1 MHNFKNKKILILG
14 GSGFVGT
21 NLIIKLLKY
30 KCKIISTYNTK
41 KQKIK
46 KNKNIKFLKIDLLK
60 NSEKNKKIFNG
71 VDYVFMCAAN
81 TSGADN

>member
-30 KCKIISTYNTK
+30 NCKIISTYNTK
-41 KQKIK
+41 KPKIK
-46 KNKNIKFLKIDLLK
+46 KK
-60 NSEKNKKIFNG
+60 
-71 VDYVFMCAAN
+71 
-81 TSGADN
+81 